1 MSMPISVVM
10 AVYNGRRFL
19 SAQVA
24 SIASQ
29 LEPGDEL
36 IVVDDASSDD
46 SVALLTALNLPHMRI
61 YRNSRNQGVKRSFER
76 GLRLA
81 REEIIFLSDQD
92 DIWLPGKRSAFVA
105 QFERKPSILVVISDA
120 EVIDADGN
128 VIAKSFMA
136 VRHGFKSGVAA
147 TLLRNRYLGCA
158 MAVRRSLLKTALPI
172 PRAVPMQD
180 MWLGVL
186 GRLQGEVIYLSTPYI
201 KYRRHNMNDTPLH
214 SQLRWRNLVRWRFGL
229 LTALMQRM
237 LRSRWG
243 RRVVA
248 EGEGAE

>member
-1 MSMPISVVM
+1 MPISVVM
-10 AVYNGRRFL
+10 AVYNGRKFL

-36 IVVDDASSDD
+36 IVIDDASADD
-46 SVALLTALNLPHMRI
+46 SVALLTALNLPQMRI
-61 YRNSRNQGVKRSFER
+61 YRNSENQGIKRSFER

-105 QFERKPSILVVISDA
+105 EFERKPSILVVISDA
-120 EVIDADGN
+120 EVIDADDN
-128 VIAKSFMA
+128 VIAKSLMA
-136 VRHGFKSGVAA
+136 VRHGFKSGVTA
-147 TLLRNRYLGCA
+147 TLVRNRYVGCA
-158 MAVRRSLLKTALPI
+158 MAVRRPLLKTALPI
-172 PRAVPMQD
+172 PRSVPMQD

-201 KYRRHNMNDTPLH
+201 RYRRHNMNETPLH
-214 SQLRWRNLVRWRFGL
+214 SQLRWRDLVRWRFGL
-229 LTALMQRM
+229 LMALLQRM
-237 LRSRWG
+237 LTSKLDADKPR
-243 RRVVA
+243 
-248 EGEGAE
+248 